1 MSGAFDRLA
10 SIKNLIPRRPS
21 GRVFNSAGHAGPRRL
36 MLFALTGIAAIA
48 VVAWVATGGRH
59 APLASKDARMKQVDP
74 LPGGLYTTPEQD
86 ALAARSNDAAAQ
98 AALRKGVS
106 FTPPMAPSQAVLPPP
121 PRAEQADPAPAVPN
135 RPIAVVHRS
144 PPMLVPETLR
154 AAFPVAFP
162 VALPAAALP
171 ATPAIV
177 RDPPPIRA
185 IPVAATTNDPAV
197 DQGYHKQIDEL
208 FSKWGGRLPRTDVVL
223 PPTEQQQGGAAADD
237 PPARRGTQA
246 PSRAGAVATPIAARE
261 EAGTL
266 LIPAGRGIYAHP
278 ILALSSD
285 ASSPVVLQADS
296 GPIAGDRMIGT
307 FAKQE
312 QRLIIHINTV
322 VHNGENIGVDGIVTA
337 PDTMEASVASGADQH
352 YVSRFLLPA
361 AASFVAGLGQA
372 LAQTS
377 NTQTV
382 LSPFGGAAFATHL
395 NIEQQLGVAA
405 GAAAQQVG
413 STLNAAAPKGPTISL
428 DANVAVGVV
437 FLSNV
442 TAHHQV
448 R

>member
-10 SIKNLIPRRPS
+10 SFKNLIPSRPT
-21 GRVFNSAGHAGPRRL
+21 GRMFNSAGHAGPRRL
-36 MLFALTGIAAIA
+36 MIFALTGLTTVA
-48 VVAWVATGGRH
+48 VVAWVVTSGRH
-59 APLASKDARMKQVDP
+59 APLTSQDARMKTVDP
-74 LPGGLYTTPEQD
+74 LPGGLHTTPEQD

-98 AALRKGVS
+98 AALRSGVS
-106 FTPPMAPSQAVLPPP
+106 FTPPMAPSQTVLPPP
-121 PRAEQADPAPAVPN
+121 SRVEQPDPVP
-135 RPIAVVHRS
+135 PLPQGPGTVVHRS
-144 PPMLVPETLR
+144 PPALVPEALR
-154 AAFPVAFP
+154 AAFPVALP
-162 VALPAAALP
+162 APALPAA
-171 ATPAIV
+171 PAIV
-177 RDPPPIRA
+177 RDPAPIRT
-185 IPVAATTNDPAV
+185 IPVAATTNDPVV

-208 FSKWGGRLPRTDVVL
+208 FSKWGGRVPRTDVVL
-223 PPTEQQQGGAAADD
+223 PPTEQQQGDAAADD
-237 PPARRGTQA
+237 PPAPRRGA
-246 PSRAGAVATPIAARE
+246 PSRAGAVATPVATPIAARE

-312 QRLIIHINTV
+312 QRLIIHVNTV
-322 VHNGENIGVDGIVTA
+322 VHAGENIGVDGIVTA
-337 PDTMEASVASGADQH
+337 PDTMEASVASGVDQH